1 MKKVSFIFALGLSF
15 ISPFLLAQSI
25 NSVRNE
31 AKTDLQEAIKE
42 LAEWRNSIEEEKIP
56 MARRVAALE
65 AKARKLRSQLEHH
78 LRLRDNRETS
88 LLALEKEVKESE
100 GDLDYSLNILS
111 NYITNWY
118 EGTPAAEETLWSKK
132 LSSILLSLNQ
142 STARMK
148 SLDSAFHA
156 MALSIEAIRK
166 TAGGISFPGD
176 AIVPPEGT
184 RESGKF
190 WSIGPIV
197 FFAGD
202 EGSSGFLERDL
213 SKQTRTQGLSSSSV
227 LKFKTARIRPAS
239 QNTSNSIIIANQ
251 PNRRSGIDYSS
262 LDPTLGKASVME
274 EGELNHLKNFKK
286 AEFGFIQYYF
296 LLCTLL
302 MHSLKPFKSFKF
314 NCPNTQHL

>member
-1 MKKVSFIFALGLSF
+1 MKMLSF
-15 ISPFLLAQSI
+15 IIVLVLSLLSPFVVAQSI
-25 NSVRNE
+25 YSVRDE
-31 AKTDLQEAIKE
+31 AKSDLKEAINE
-42 LAEWRNSIEEEKIP
+42 LADLRNLIEEDKIP
-56 MARRVAALE
+56 IARRVTELE
-65 AKARKLRSQLEHH
+65 AKARKLRTQLEHH

-111 NYITNWY
+111 DYITNWY

-197 FFAGD
+197 FF
-202 EGSSGFLERDL
+202 
-213 SKQTRTQGLSSSSV
+213 
-227 LKFKTARIRPAS
+227 
-239 QNTSNSIIIANQ
+239 
-251 PNRRSGIDYSS
+251 
-262 LDPTLGKASVME
+262 
-274 EGELNHLKNFKK
+274 
-286 AEFGFIQYYF
+286 
-296 LLCTLL
+296 
-302 MHSLKPFKSFKF
+302 
-314 NCPNTQHL
+314 